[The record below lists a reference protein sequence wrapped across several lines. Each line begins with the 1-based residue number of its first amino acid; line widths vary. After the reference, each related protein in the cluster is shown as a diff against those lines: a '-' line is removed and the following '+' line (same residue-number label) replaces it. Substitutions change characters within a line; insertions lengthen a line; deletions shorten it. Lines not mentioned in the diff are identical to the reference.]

1 MEMHGW
7 GLFGN
12 DSINWNKEAIK
23 NTVLF
28 IYMEY
33 WLGQKGI
40 NNLRK
45 NIQTMNCSHQSPMF
59 VYVCKNIKFVIQG
72 KEKMLD

>member
-1 MEMHGW
+1 MG
-7 GLFGN
+7 
-12 DSINWNKEAIK
+12 
-23 NTVLF
+23 
-28 IYMEY
+28 Y

-72 KEKMLD
+72 KEKMLDQPKAESLMIKDPVGDFLINFLLFSV